1 MTTVRRPR
9 VLLVE
14 ARFYEDLADELV
26 AGAGAEFDAAG
37 VDYVRLAVP
46 GCFELPAAIAM
57 ALEPPQAGASTS
69 AFDGFVAMG
78 VVIEGETDHYD
89 HICREVSRALMDLSV
104 DHRIPLGFGVLTCR
118 TYAQAE
124 ERARVSGKNKGADA
138 ARACLRMMAL
148 SSGRDRIGG

>member
-1 MTTVRRPR
+1 MTASRPK

-14 ARFYEDLADELV
+14 ARFYEDLADELA
-26 AGAGAEFDAAG
+26 AGAGAVLDAAE
-37 VDYVRLAVP
+37 VDTVRVAVP

-57 ALEPPQAGASTS
+57 ALPPMPGGPSV
-69 AFDGFVAMG
+69 FDGFVALG

-104 DHRIPLGFGVLTCR
+104 IYRIPLGFGVLTCR

-124 ERARVSGKNKGADA
+124 ERARVTGKNKGADV
-138 ARACLRMMAL
+138 ARACLRMMELA
-148 SSGRDRIGG
+148 SGYDGNGG